1 MNMKNDTTAITAEIE
16 RITNDFRAAFG
27 PLSET
32 QLNWK
37 PRPGGWSIA
46 QCLDHLIKSNDE
58 VKPAIEAKI
67 NGGKNSFWEQ
77 WSPLTGFFGNFL
89 KNGLASDKRKFKA
102 PSKDIVPP
110 SEIQTGIV
118 DRFAE
123 NQAVVISDINAM
135 GDLDWDKTVITSPFL
150 RLMTYRLRDG
160 VGILIE
166 HEKRH
171 FRQAQRV
178 TETDGFPNDPN

>member
-1 MNMKNDTTAITAEIE
+1 MIFA
-16 RITNDFRAAFG
+16 RLFG
-27 PLSET
+27 SLSDA

-37 PRPGGWSIA
+37 PRPDSWSIA

-58 VKPAIEAKI
+58 VKPVIDAKI

-110 SEIQTGIV
+110 SEIEPGIV
-118 DRFAE
+118 DRFCYGKP
-123 NQAVVISDINAM
+123 NNRDQ
-135 GDLDWDKTVITSPFL
+135 
-150 RLMTYRLRDG
+150 RHQRDG
-160 VGILIE
+160 GPLTGT
-166 HEKRH
+166 K
-171 FRQAQRV
+171 
-178 TETDGFPNDPN
+178 P